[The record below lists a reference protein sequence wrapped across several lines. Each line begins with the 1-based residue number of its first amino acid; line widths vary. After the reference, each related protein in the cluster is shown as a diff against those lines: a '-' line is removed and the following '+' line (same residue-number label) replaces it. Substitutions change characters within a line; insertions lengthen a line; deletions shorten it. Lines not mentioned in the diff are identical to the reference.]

1 MKEFL
6 QKNGVWVVVGVVV
19 VAALLWWSGLVKG
32 WPGSVAG
39 VAASSTTETTAI
51 AIPATTTSTTK
62 GISYPN
68 PAITTGNT
76 ETGSAVNNSTPNQ

>member
-32 WPGSVAG
+32 WPGST
-39 VAASSTTETTAI
+39 AAE
-51 AIPATTTSTTK
+51 PATTSTYIETPALTPAVSK
-62 GISYPN
+62 AYEDSESNISTMSFSSN
-68 PAITTGNT
+68 PQKSSIFYF
-76 ETGSAVNNSTPNQ
+76 

>member
-6 QKNGVWVVVGVVV
+6 QKNGIWVVVGVVV

-32 WPGSVAG
+32 LPGATASVAT
-39 VAASSTTETTAI
+39 APATETTTI
-51 AIPATTTSTTK
+51 AVPATTTSTTK

-76 ETGSAVNNSTPNQ
+76 ETGSTINNSTPNQ